1 MHLTS
6 SPVDWYAARAAGV
19 VAYVLLT
26 SVVLIGIAMAGKVRM
41 RRWPR
46 FAIEDVHRFGGL
58 LIGTFVGLHVLT
70 VAIDSFT
77 RFSIAQLL
85 VPFAASYRPLWTAL
99 GIVAAELLVALAV
112 ANRYRSRLPHRFWR
126 RAHYLNF
133 AVWGLATL
141 HTVGAGTDRAA
152 PWLVLLV
159 VVSTAGGCAA
169 VVWRVARSR
178 SLAPARTVSARRL
191 SATTRG

>member
-1 MHLTS
+1 LRRRDRRERALAARAREGSRVHLTS

-26 SVVLIGIAMAGKVRM
+26 AVVLIGIAMAGKVRM

-112 ANRYRSRLPHRFWR
+112 TNRYRSRLP
-126 RAHYLNF
+126 
-133 AVWGLATL
+133 
-141 HTVGAGTDRAA
+141 
-152 PWLVLLV
+152 
-159 VVSTAGGCAA
+159 
-169 VVWRVARSR
+169 
-178 SLAPARTVSARRL
+178 
-191 SATTRG
+191 